1 MNYQRSF
8 IFCYI
13 KTNDEDKTCRPN
25 CYVKEM
31 CLSYPV
37 PRECPHITTGDS
49 ADRFLIH
56 LYRKYESATQPSSEG
71 KPVESPKPGDP

>member
-1 MNYQRSF
+1 
-8 IFCYI
+8 
-13 KTNDEDKTCRPN
+13 
-25 CYVKEM
+25 M